1 MHQIKSPPKLATENP
16 KKKIKKLSKTITLP
30 EDPYDPTA
38 FTLHFDQYDEYSLM
52 RRQQMKNAKARK
64 SRHTVKVVGSFSF
77 LMTIGIIITVLCF
90 LCKYIH
96 TTDLGS
102 LIGNTQCGNFRI
114 FLPLRFYVKLILVI
128 LKPQKTAILTIWATL
143 RFEFLGTC
151 WYFQVWNVSKNQNS
165 NFSKLLKR

>member
-1 MHQIKSPPKLATENP
+1 MFNGLHDAAAISASQHEIPPCVRNVIMHQIKSPPKLATENP

-90 LCKYIH
+90 LCEY
-96 TTDLGS
+96 TYNTDLGS

-114 FLPLRFYVKLILVI
+114 FLLLRFY
-128 LKPQKTAILTIWATL
+128 PN
-143 RFEFLGTC
+143 R
-151 WYFQVWNVSKNQNS
+151 
-165 NFSKLLKR
+165 

>member
-1 MHQIKSPPKLATENP
+1 MFNGLHDAAAISASQHEIPPCVRNVIMHQIKSPPKLATENP

-90 LCKYIH
+90 LCEYNIYLNNIYL
-96 TTDLGS
+96 LG
-102 LIGNTQCGNFRI
+102 
-114 FLPLRFYVKLILVI
+114 
-128 LKPQKTAILTIWATL
+128 
-143 RFEFLGTC
+143 
-151 WYFQVWNVSKNQNS
+151 QNLS
-165 NFSKLLKR
+165 

>member
-1 MHQIKSPPKLATENP
+1 MFNGLHDAAAISASQHEIPPCVRNVIMHQIKSPPKLATENP

-90 LCKYIH
+90 LCEYKLQ
-96 TTDLGS
+96 TWAAQLGRLNVEIS
-102 LIGNTQCGNFRI
+102 GFFCHLC
-114 FLPLRFYVKLILVI
+114 RFYVKSI
-128 LKPQKTAILTIWATL
+128 
-143 RFEFLGTC
+143 
-151 WYFQVWNVSKNQNS
+151 SKVRIFTYCALETPKMIS
-165 NFSKLLKR
+165 R

>member
-1 MHQIKSPPKLATENP
+1 MFNGLHDAAAISASQHEIPPCVRNVIMHQIKSPPKLATENP

-90 LCKYIH
+90 LCEYIIQTWASNWEYKYKRKFWVV
-96 TTDLGS
+96 S
-102 LIGNTQCGNFRI
+102 ATQILCEINFGQ
-114 FLPLRFYVKLILVI
+114 FEAS
-128 LKPQKTAILTIWATL
+128 KTASLT
-143 RFEFLGTC
+143 F
-151 WYFQVWNVSKNQNS
+151 
-165 NFSKLLKR
+165 

>member
-1 MHQIKSPPKLATENP
+1 MITFCSPFHTVQWGPKFTKLIWRKILYLLQCCRYCNFSVYFSVFNGLHDAAAISASQHEIPPCVRNVIMHQIKSPPKLATENP

-90 LCKYIH
+90 LCEY
-96 TTDLGS
+96 
-102 LIGNTQCGNFRI
+102 
-114 FLPLRFYVKLILVI
+114 
-128 LKPQKTAILTIWATL
+128 
-143 RFEFLGTC
+143 
-151 WYFQVWNVSKNQNS
+151 
-165 NFSKLLKR
+165 